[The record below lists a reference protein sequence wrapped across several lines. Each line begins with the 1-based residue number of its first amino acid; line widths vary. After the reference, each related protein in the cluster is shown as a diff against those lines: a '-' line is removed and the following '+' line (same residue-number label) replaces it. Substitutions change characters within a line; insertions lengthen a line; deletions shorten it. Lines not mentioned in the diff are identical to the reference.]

1 MPDKLTTI
9 ARVEGPFAVALV
21 MAKLGGA
28 GIWAMVDI
36 FHMATNH
43 SHAAIAF
50 GGARVMVL
58 ERDAFD
64 AAHVLADGP
73 PIVSTGLRG
82 WRVLVAVFFLLQCG
96 AGPAPFAV
104 YLQRP
109 RNQIEVTARI

>member
-1 MPDKLTTI
+1 MPEKLITV

-28 GIWAMVDI
+28 GIWATVDI

-58 ERDAFD
+58 ERDAPE
-64 AAHVLADGP
+64 AADVLAAGP
-73 PIVSTGLRG
+73 PMVSTGLRG
-82 WRVLVAVFFLLQCG
+82 WRVLVAVFFMLQCG
-96 AGPAPFAV
+96 AGPGPFAV
-104 YLQRP
+104 YLQKP
-109 RNQIEVTARI
+109 RNHAEVAIQK

>member
-1 MPDKLTTI
+1 MPDRLITV

-28 GIWAMVDI
+28 GIWGTVDI
-36 FHMATNH
+36 FHTATNY

-58 ERDAFD
+58 EQDAQD
-64 AAHVLADGP
+64 AAAVLADGP
-73 PIVSTGLRG
+73 AIVSSGLRG
-82 WRVLVAVFFLLQCG
+82 WRAWVAVFFLLQCG

-104 YLQRP
+104 YLQPVPKAVRAEQ
-109 RNQIEVTARI
+109 RA